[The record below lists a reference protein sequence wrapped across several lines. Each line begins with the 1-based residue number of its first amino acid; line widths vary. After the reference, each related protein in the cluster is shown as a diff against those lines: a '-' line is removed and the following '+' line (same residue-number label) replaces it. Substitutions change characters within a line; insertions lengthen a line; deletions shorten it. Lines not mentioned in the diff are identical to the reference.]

1 MIIAIRHI
9 GSAFAS
15 IADLYMTDLW
25 YVFILFFYLF
35 FYSDESDA
43 EENCENALRDA
54 LIVDKD
60 NIDAL

>member
-1 MIIAIRHI
+1 MVCFNLI
-9 GSAFAS
+9 F
-15 IADLYMTDLW
+15 
-25 YVFILFFYLF
+25 FIF